1 MFLVYFILVF
11 DLDLGTTRSTVSSTG
26 SYTVILLQNPGN
38 ICLWIPESRALECV
52 IPIMES
58 GISLLIGIGYPSF
71 SDEES
76 GIQHLESG
84 IQEVESRTTT
94 VWLFLL
100 RTKRF
105 IHGFMSPISQQ
116 RFGVW
121 FLRSF

>member
-1 MFLVYFILVF
+1 MFLIYFILVF

-38 ICLWIPESRALECV
+38 ICLWIPESRALDCV

-58 GISLLIGIGYPSF
+58 GISLLIGIRYPSF

-84 IQEVESRTTT
+84 IQGVESRIQDCVGFSYLGRNVSSTDSCH
-94 VWLFLL
+94 LFL
-100 RTKRF
+100 
-105 IHGFMSPISQQ
+105 SNVSV
-116 RFGVW
+116 FG
-121 FLRSF
+121 L